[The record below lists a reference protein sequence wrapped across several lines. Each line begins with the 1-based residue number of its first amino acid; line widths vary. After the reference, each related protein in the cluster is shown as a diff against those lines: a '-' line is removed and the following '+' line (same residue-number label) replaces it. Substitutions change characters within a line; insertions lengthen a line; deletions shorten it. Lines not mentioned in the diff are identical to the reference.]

1 MITLPNITEPPWR
14 REEHYVGIDLTGPYA
29 LTQGARYR
37 VRLTLRSDGAAH
49 FAVGPVLAGDGDWR
63 YVAQQDAQPGVPCGF
78 DFVFDAD
85 PVPPRFIVKDHR
97 AAAQPFTMLGEVTIE
112 RVDQTEPPAPA
123 PAPTPTPTP
132 APVPAPSPVPIPSGD
147 RSDYLQ
153 HCIDTDTPID
163 PGVHPFARPL
173 RMPEHGM
180 RLLGGGKRPPRQQ
193 ARDYGV
199 ILAYTGGPTDAAL
212 VCGQAGV
219 YTSNQTIVG
228 VRIEAPGAESCIRLY
243 NPATTYCGAL
253 SLIGPG
259 TGGACIRVSGGIQTL
274 FDDIDFCGMGIPEFQ
289 PPGTGRS
296 DGITF
301 ENGQDEWGGSTTYT
315 AHRMSRCY
323 VHQCVRGIVNH
334 SGLLTVD
341 GQTVIEDNQIGLYI
355 GGTARQTVDRVYWE
369 SNGLPIWMGDW
380 TWLSM
385 THGEIGSG
393 IAGGGHAPCVIDAG
407 RFLQISI
414 HGGLLKGPSPLLS
427 RRAQPYDASAHAALY
442 GVALPAGMDIG
453 IAQIA
458 GPDMRG
464 AAR

>member
-1 MITLPNITEPPWR
+1 MNLPAIPAAPWR
-14 REEHYVGIDLTGPYA
+14 REEHYWGCDLSGPYA
-29 LTQGARYR
+29 LVQGARYR
-37 VRLTLRSDGAAH
+37 VRLTLRSDGPAQ

-63 YVAQQDAQPGVPCGF
+63 YVVQQDAQPGVPCVF
-78 DFVFDAD
+78 DFTFVAD
-85 PVPPRFIVKDHR
+85 PVPPRFMAKDHR
-97 AAAQPFTMLGEVTIE
+97 VDAQPFDMIGEVTIE
-112 RVDQTEPPAPA
+112 RVDEAEAPTPA

-153 HCIDTDTPID
+153 RCIDTDTPVD
-163 PGVHPFARPL
+163 PGIHAFARAL

-180 RLLGGGKRPPRQQ
+180 RLIGAGKRPPRQQ
-193 ARDYGV
+193 ARNYGA
-199 ILAYTGGPTDAAL
+199 ILAYTGPRTEGAIIS
-212 VCGQAGV
+212 GRAGV
-219 YTSNQTIVG
+219 YTSNQIIAG
-228 VRIEAPGAESCIRLY
+228 LRIEAPGTDSCIRLY
-243 NPATTYCGAL
+243 NPATAYFGVL

-259 TGGACIRVSGGIQTL
+259 AGGACIRVSGGIQTL

-355 GGTARQTVDRVYWE
+355 GDTARQTVDRVYWE

-385 THGEIGSG
+385 THGEIGSA
-393 IAGGGHAPCVIDAG
+393 ISGGGHAPCVIDAG
-407 RFLQISI
+407 RFLQIAI
-414 HGGLLKGPSPLLS
+414 HGGLIKGPAPLLS
-427 RRAQPYDASAHAALY
+427 LRARPYDGNAHAALY

>member
-1 MITLPNITEPPWR
+1 MNLPAIPAAPWR
-14 REEHYVGIDLTGPYA
+14 REEHYWGCDLSGPYA
-29 LTQGARYR
+29 LVQGARYR
-37 VRLTLRSDGAAH
+37 VRLTLRSDGPAQ

-63 YVAQQDAQPGVPCGF
+63 YVVQQDAQPGVPCAF
-78 DFVFDAD
+78 DFVFTAD
-85 PVPPRFIVKDHR
+85 PVPPRFMAKDHR
-97 AAAQPFTMLGEVTIE
+97 VDAQPFDMIGEVTIE
-112 RVDQTEPPAPA
+112 RVDEAEAPTPA

-153 HCIDTDTPID
+153 RCIDTDTPVD
-163 PGVHPFARPL
+163 PGIHPFSRAL

-180 RLLGGGKRPPRQQ
+180 RLIGAGKRPPRQQ
-193 ARDYGV
+193 ARNYGA
-199 ILAYTGGPTDAAL
+199 ILAYTGPRTEGAIIS
-212 VCGQAGV
+212 GRAGV
-219 YTSNQTIVG
+219 YTSNQIIAG
-228 VRIEAPGAESCIRLY
+228 LRIEAPGADSCIRLY
-243 NPATTYCGAL
+243 NPATAYFGAL

-259 TGGACIRVSGGIQTL
+259 AGGACIRVSGGIQTL

-296 DGITF
+296 DGIVF
-301 ENGQDEWGGSTTYT
+301 GNGEDEWGGSTTYT

-355 GGTARQTVDRVYWE
+355 GDTARQTVDRVYWE

-442 GVALPAGMDIG
+442 GVALPAEMDIG
-453 IAQIA
+453 GAQIV
-458 GPDMRG
+458 GPDTRG

>member
-97 AAAQPFTMLGEVTIE
+97 AAAQPFTMLGEVTID
-112 RVDQTEPPAPA
+112 RLDQAETPA
-123 PAPTPTPTP
+123 PAPTP
-132 APVPAPSPVPIPSGD
+132 APPPVVIIPGGD

-153 HCIDTDTPID
+153 RCIDTDVPVD
-163 PGVHPFARPL
+163 PGIHAFARAL

-193 ARDYGV
+193 ARSYGTIIV
-199 ILAYTGGPTDAAL
+199 YNGPRTEGAIIS
-212 VCGQAGV
+212 GRAGV
-219 YTSNQTIVG
+219 YTSNQVIAG
-228 VRIEAPGAESCIRLY
+228 LRIEAPLADACIRLY
-243 NPATTYCGAL
+243 NPATSYFGAL

-259 TGGACIRVSGGIQTL
+259 TGGACIRVSGGIQSL
-274 FDDIDFCGMGIPEFQ
+274 FDDVDFCGMGIPEFQ

-315 AHRMSRCY
+315 AHRMTRCY
-323 VHQCVRGIVNH
+323 VHQCVRGIVNQ

-341 GQTVIEDNQIGLYI
+341 GQTIIEDNQVGLYI
-355 GGTARQTVDRVYWE
+355 GDTARQTVDRVYWE
-369 SNGLPIWMGDW
+369 SNGQPIYMCDW

-385 THGEIGSG
+385 THGEIGSS
-393 IAGGGHAPCVIDAG
+393 ISGGGHAPCMIDAG

-414 HGGLLKGPSPLLS
+414 HGGFLKGPAPLLG
-427 RRAQPYDASAHAALY
+427 RRAQPYDSSAHAALY
-442 GVALPAGMDIG
+442 GVALAGGMDIG
-453 IAQIA
+453 LAQIV

>member
-1 MITLPNITEPPWR
+1 
-14 REEHYVGIDLTGPYA
+14 
-29 LTQGARYR
+29 
-37 VRLTLRSDGAAH
+37 
-49 FAVGPVLAGDGDWR
+49 
-63 YVAQQDAQPGVPCGF
+63 
-78 DFVFDAD
+78 
-85 PVPPRFIVKDHR
+85 
-97 AAAQPFTMLGEVTIE
+97 
-112 RVDQTEPPAPA
+112 
-123 PAPTPTPTP
+123 
-132 APVPAPSPVPIPSGD
+132 
-147 RSDYLQ
+147 
-153 HCIDTDTPID
+153 
-163 PGVHPFARPL
+163 
-173 RMPEHGM
+173 MPEHGM
-180 RLLGGGKRPPRQQ
+180 RLIGAGKRPPRQQ
-193 ARDYGV
+193 ARNYGA
-199 ILAYTGGPTDAAL
+199 ILAYTGPRTEGAIIS
-212 VCGQAGV
+212 GRAGV
-219 YTSNQTIVG
+219 YTSNQIIAG
-228 VRIEAPGAESCIRLY
+228 LRIEAPGADSCIRLY
-243 NPATTYCGAL
+243 NPATGYFGAL

-259 TGGACIRVSGGIQTL
+259 TGGACIRVSGGIQSL
-274 FDDIDFCGMGIPEFQ
+274 FEDIDLCGMGIPEFQ

-341 GQTVIEDNQIGLYI
+341 GQTVIEDNQVGLYV
-355 GGTARQTVDRVYWE
+355 GDTARSTVCRVYWE

-385 THGEIGSG
+385 SHGEIGSG
-393 IAGGGHAPCVIDAG
+393 ISGGGHAPCVIDAG

-414 HGGLLKGPSPLLS
+414 HGGFIKGPAPLLG

>member
-1 MITLPNITEPPWR
+1 MILPNVADPPWR

-29 LTQGARYR
+29 LTEGATYR
-37 VRLTLRSDGAAH
+37 VRLTLRSDGPAH
-49 FAVGPVLAGDGDWR
+49 FAVGPTLAGDGDWR
-63 YVAQQDAQPGVPCGF
+63 YVLQQDALPGVPCAF
-78 DFVFDAD
+78 DFVFTAD
-85 PVPPRFIVKDHR
+85 PVPQRFIVKDHR
-97 AAAQPFTMLGEVTIE
+97 VDAQPITMIGEVTIE
-112 RVDQTEPPAPA
+112 RVDQTEPPASTPA
-123 PAPTPTPTP
+123 PAP
-132 APVPAPSPVPIPSGD
+132 APPPPPPVIVIPDGD

-153 HCIDTDTPID
+153 RCIDTDTPVD
-163 PGVHPFARPL
+163 PGIHAFARAL

-180 RLLGGGKRPPRQQ
+180 RLIGAGKRPPRQQ
-193 ARDYGV
+193 ARNYGA
-199 ILAYTGGPTDAAL
+199 ILAYTGPRTEGAIIS
-212 VCGQAGV
+212 GRAGV
-219 YTSNQTIVG
+219 YTSNQIIAG
-228 VRIEAPGAESCIRLY
+228 LRIEAPGADACIRLY
-243 NPATTYCGAL
+243 NPATGYFGAL

-259 TGGACIRVSGGIQTL
+259 TGGACIRVSGGIQSL
-274 FDDIDFCGMGIPEFQ
+274 FDDIDLCGMGIPEFQ

-296 DGITF
+296 DGIVF
-301 ENGQDEWGGSTTYT
+301 GNGEDEWGGSTTYT
-315 AHRMSRCY
+315 AHRMTRCY
-323 VHQCVRGIVNH
+323 AHQCVRGIVNQ

-341 GQTVIEDNQIGLYI
+341 GQTVIEDNQVGLYI
-355 GGTARQTVDRVYWE
+355 GDTARQTVDRVYWE

-393 IAGGGHAPCVIDAG
+393 ISGGGHAPCVIDAG

-414 HGGLLKGPSPLLS
+414 HGGLIKGPAPLLG

>member
-1 MITLPNITEPPWR
+1 MNLPAIPAAPWVR
-14 REEHYVGIDLTGPYA
+14 QEHYWGCDLSGPYA
-29 LTQGARYR
+29 VAQGARYR
-37 VRLTLRSDGAAH
+37 VRLTLRSDGPAH

-63 YVAQQDAQPGVPCGF
+63 YVVRRDAHPGVPCVF
-78 DFVFDAD
+78 DFEFTAD
-85 PVPPRFIVKDHR
+85 PVPPRFMIKDHR
-97 AAAQPFTMLGEVTIE
+97 VETQPFTMLGEATIE
-112 RVDQTEPPAPA
+112 RVDEAEAPT

-163 PGVHPFARPL
+163 PGTHPFARPL

-193 ARDYGV
+193 ARSYGTIIV
-199 ILAYTGGPTDAAL
+199 YNGPRTEGAIIS
-212 VCGQAGV
+212 GQAGV

-228 VRIEAPGAESCIRLY
+228 VRIEAPGADACIRLY
-243 NPATTYCGAL
+243 NPATGFFGAL

-259 TGGACIRVSGGIQTL
+259 TGGACIRVSGGIQSL
-274 FDDIDFCGMGIPEFQ
+274 FDDIDLCGMGIPEFQ

-355 GGTARQTVDRVYWE
+355 GDTARQTVDRVYWE

-393 IAGGGHAPCVIDAG
+393 ISGGGHAPSVIDAG
-407 RFLQISI
+407 RFLQIAI
-414 HGGLLKGPSPLLS
+414 HGGFIKGPAPLLG